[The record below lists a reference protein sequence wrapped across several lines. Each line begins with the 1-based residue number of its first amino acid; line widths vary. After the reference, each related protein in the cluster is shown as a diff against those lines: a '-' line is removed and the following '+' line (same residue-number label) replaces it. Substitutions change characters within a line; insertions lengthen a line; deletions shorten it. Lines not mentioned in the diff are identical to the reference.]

1 MVLLVS
7 LERLPEEVRAR
18 FANETVYL
26 CRISGRTQA
35 TASGGQV
42 IVQAESDEPI
52 NAVRAKLES
61 EGLTVAEGRWVVDE
75 EANELDQHRPI
86 HLAAIG
92 YRSSDG
98 RPGVWVEAYHH
109 EPIVGEVIDRFYDEM
124 CTEGHAGNVSQ
135 EEFERIVGP
144 TVVVIS
150 PDALQQFAARTGK
163 D

>member
-7 LERLPEEVRAR
+7 LERLPAEVRAR
-18 FANETVYL
+18 LGGETVYL

-35 TASGGQV
+35 TASGEHV

-52 NAVRAKLES
+52 DAVRAKLES
-61 EGLTVAEGRWVVDE
+61 EGLIVAEGRWVVDE

-86 HLAAIG
+86 HVAAIG

-98 RPGVWVEAYHH
+98 SPGVWVEAYHH

-124 CTEGHAGNVSQ
+124 GKEGHTGNVSQ
-135 EEFERIVGP
+135 EEFERIVAP

-150 PDALQQFAARTGK
+150 PEALQQFASRTGR